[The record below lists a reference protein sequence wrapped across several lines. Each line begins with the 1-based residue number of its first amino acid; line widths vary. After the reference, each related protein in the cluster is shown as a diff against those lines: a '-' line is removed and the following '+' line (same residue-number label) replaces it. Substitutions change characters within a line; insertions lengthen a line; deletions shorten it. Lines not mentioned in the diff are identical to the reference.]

1 MPFTPHHGIQAAKP
15 ADYPQLI
22 EVLIKAFDADPH
34 IAWLIRRDEKRAIAY
49 RQFFTMMLNGL
60 AQPHGEIYTT
70 DSLNS
75 VALWYPPGRGKIGF
89 LKQAKVAPAFI
100 GAVGWNSL
108 FSRMVGIEKMEYH
121 HPREPHYYLQ
131 LLGVD
136 PAHQG
141 TGGGRALLKPM
152 LHQCDALQTCAYLE
166 TANPNNVGYYEG
178 FGFQVVH
185 SMQMPD
191 KGPKLWMMKRPP
203 RPVGSALSGVATSC
217 ASMAV

>member
-1 MPFTPHHGIQAAKP
+1 MPFTPHHGIQTAKP

-70 DSLNS
+70 GNLNS

-100 GAVGWNSL
+100 RAVGWNSL

-136 PAHQG
+136 PDHQG
-141 TGGGRALLKPM
+141 QGAGRALLKPM
-152 LHQCDALQTCAYLE
+152 LHKCDALQTCAI
-166 TANPNNVGYYEG
+166 
-178 FGFQVVH
+178 
-185 SMQMPD
+185 
-191 KGPKLWMMKRPP
+191 
-203 RPVGSALSGVATSC
+203 
-217 ASMAV
+217 